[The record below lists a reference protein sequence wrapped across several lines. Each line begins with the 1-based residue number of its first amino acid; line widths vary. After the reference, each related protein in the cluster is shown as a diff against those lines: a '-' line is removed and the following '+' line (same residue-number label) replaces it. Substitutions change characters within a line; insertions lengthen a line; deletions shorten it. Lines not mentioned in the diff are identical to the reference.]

1 MYGKYRR
8 VSAVFLVFSYSNFK
22 PIVFSYNAINL
33 RLYSSKIKKIRR
45 IFMDLKIAN
54 KIALITG
61 STQGIGFATAKK
73 LCEEGVNVIING
85 RSENKVNSAVMK
97 LKALF
102 NNVNI
107 IGITADLKDNDGCN
121 KLISQVGHIDIL
133 INNLGIFEPKEFKDI
148 TEEEWLHM
156 FNVNVMSG
164 VRLAQHYLSRMIE
177 QNWGRIIF
185 ISSESAIQIPKEMIH
200 YGMTKTAQIS
210 VSRGIAELTRG
221 TNVTSNAIIVGP
233 SKSEGVVQFMEDF
246 AKQNNQSFKEIEKE
260 FFKNIRP
267 TSLIQRFA
275 EVEEDANMIVYT
287 ASSLSSA
294 TNGAILRV
302 DGGVVQSAF

>member
-1 MYGKYRR
+1 
-8 VSAVFLVFSYSNFK
+8 
-22 PIVFSYNAINL
+22 
-33 RLYSSKIKKIRR
+33 
-45 IFMDLKIAN
+45 MDLKIAN

-85 RSENKVNSAVMK
+85 RNENKVNSAVMK
-97 LKALF
+97 LKAQF
-102 NNVNI
+102 NNVKI
-107 IGITADLKDNDGCN
+107 IGITADLKDNEGCN

>member
-1 MYGKYRR
+1 
-8 VSAVFLVFSYSNFK
+8 
-22 PIVFSYNAINL
+22 
-33 RLYSSKIKKIRR
+33 
-45 IFMDLKIAN
+45 MDLKIAN

-85 RSENKVNSAVMK
+85 RNENKVNSAVMK
-97 LKALF
+97 LKAQF
-102 NNVNI
+102 NNVKI
-107 IGITADLKDNDGCN
+107 IGITADLKDNEGCN
-121 KLISQVGHIDIL
+121 KLISQVRHIDIL

-302 DGGVVQSAF
+302 DGGVIQSAF

>member
-1 MYGKYRR
+1 
-8 VSAVFLVFSYSNFK
+8 
-22 PIVFSYNAINL
+22 
-33 RLYSSKIKKIRR
+33 
-45 IFMDLKIAN
+45 MDLKIKG

-85 RSENKVNSAVMK
+85 KNEQKVNNAVMK

-102 NNVNI
+102 NDVKI
-107 IGITADLKDNDGCN
+107 VGITADLKDNIGCN
-121 KLISQVGHIDIL
+121 KLISQIGHIDIL

-148 TEEEWLHM
+148 SEQEWLNM
-156 FNVNVMSG
+156 FNINVMSG
-164 VRLAQHYLSRMIE
+164 VRLSQHYLSRMIE

-221 TNVTSNAIIVGP
+221 TNVTSNAILVGP
-233 SKSEGVVQFMEDF
+233 SKSEGVMQFIEDL
-246 AKQNNQSFKEIEKE
+246 AKQTNQNFQEIEKD

-275 EVEEDANMIVYT
+275 EVEEDANMIVYI

-302 DGGVVQSAF
+302 DGGVIQSAF

>member
-1 MYGKYRR
+1 
-8 VSAVFLVFSYSNFK
+8 
-22 PIVFSYNAINL
+22 
-33 RLYSSKIKKIRR
+33 
-45 IFMDLKIAN
+45 MDLKIVN

-85 RSENKVNSAVMK
+85 RNENKVNSAVMK
-97 LKALF
+97 LKAQF
-102 NNVNI
+102 NNVKI
-107 IGITADLKDNDGCN
+107 IGITADLKDNEGCN

>member
-1 MYGKYRR
+1 
-8 VSAVFLVFSYSNFK
+8 
-22 PIVFSYNAINL
+22 
-33 RLYSSKIKKIRR
+33 
-45 IFMDLKIAN
+45 MDLKIAN

>member
-1 MYGKYRR
+1 
-8 VSAVFLVFSYSNFK
+8 
-22 PIVFSYNAINL
+22 
-33 RLYSSKIKKIRR
+33 
-45 IFMDLKIAN
+45 MDLKIAN

-85 RSENKVNSAVMK
+85 RNEHKVNSAVMK
-97 LKALF
+97 LKAQF
-102 NNVNI
+102 NNVKI
-107 IGITADLKDNDGCN
+107 IGITADLKDNEGCN

>member
-1 MYGKYRR
+1 
-8 VSAVFLVFSYSNFK
+8 
-22 PIVFSYNAINL
+22 
-33 RLYSSKIKKIRR
+33 
-45 IFMDLKIAN
+45 MDLKIAN
-54 KIALITG
+54 KTALITG

-73 LCEEGVNVIING
+73 LCEEGANVIING
-85 RSENKVNSAVMK
+85 RNEQKVNNVVMK

-102 NNVNI
+102 SDVKI
-107 IGITADLKDNDGCN
+107 IGITADLKDNEGCN
-121 KLISQVGHIDIL
+121 KLISSIPHIDIL

-148 TEEEWLHM
+148 TEQEWLHM

-164 VRLAQHYLSRMIE
+164 VRLSQHYLSSMVE

-221 TNVTSNAIIVGP
+221 TNVTSNSIIVGP
-233 SKSEGVVQFMEDF
+233 SKSEGVVQFIEDF
-246 AKQNNQSFKEIEKE
+246 AKQNNQTFKEMEKD

-275 EVEEDANMIVYT
+275 EVEEDANMIVYI
-287 ASSLSSA
+287 ASALSSA
-294 TNGAILRV
+294 TNGAIVRV

>member
-1 MYGKYRR
+1 
-8 VSAVFLVFSYSNFK
+8 
-22 PIVFSYNAINL
+22 
-33 RLYSSKIKKIRR
+33 
-45 IFMDLKIAN
+45 MDLKINN
-54 KIALITG
+54 KTALITG

-85 RSENKVNSAVMK
+85 RNEHNVNSAVMK
-97 LKALF
+97 LKAKF
-102 NNVNI
+102 KNVKI

-148 TEEEWLHM
+148 TEEEWIHM

>member
-1 MYGKYRR
+1 
-8 VSAVFLVFSYSNFK
+8 
-22 PIVFSYNAINL
+22 
-33 RLYSSKIKKIRR
+33 
-45 IFMDLKIAN
+45 MDLKIAN

-85 RSENKVNSAVMK
+85 RNEHKVNSAVMK
-97 LKALF
+97 LKAQF
-102 NNVNI
+102 NNVKI
-107 IGITADLKDNDGCN
+107 IGITADLKDNEGCN

-210 VSRGIAELTRG
+210 VSRGIAELTCG

>member
-1 MYGKYRR
+1 
-8 VSAVFLVFSYSNFK
+8 
-22 PIVFSYNAINL
+22 
-33 RLYSSKIKKIRR
+33 
-45 IFMDLKIAN
+45 MDLKIAN

-85 RSENKVNSAVMK
+85 RNEHKVNSAVMK
-97 LKALF
+97 LKAQF
-102 NNVNI
+102 NNVKI
-107 IGITADLKDNDGCN
+107 IGITADLKDNEGCN

-267 TSLIQRFA
+267 SSLIQRFA

>member
-1 MYGKYRR
+1 
-8 VSAVFLVFSYSNFK
+8 
-22 PIVFSYNAINL
+22 
-33 RLYSSKIKKIRR
+33 
-45 IFMDLKIAN
+45 MDLKIAN

-85 RSENKVNSAVMK
+85 RNENKVNSAVMK
-97 LKALF
+97 LKAQF
-102 NNVNI
+102 NNVKI
-107 IGITADLKDNDGCN
+107 IGITADLKDNEGCN

-267 TSLIQRFA
+267 SSLIQRFA

>member
-1 MYGKYRR
+1 M
-8 VSAVFLVFSYSNFK
+8 
-22 PIVFSYNAINL
+22 
-33 RLYSSKIKKIRR
+33 
-45 IFMDLKIAN
+45 
-54 KIALITG
+54 
-61 STQGIGFATAKK
+61 
-73 LCEEGVNVIING
+73 
-85 RSENKVNSAVMK
+85 
-97 LKALF
+97 
-102 NNVNI
+102 
-107 IGITADLKDNDGCN
+107 
-121 KLISQVGHIDIL
+121 

-148 TEEEWLHM
+148 TENEWLHM

-164 VRLAQHYLSRMIE
+164 VRLAQHYLDRMID

-185 ISSESAIQIPKEMIH
+185 ITSESAIQIPKEMIH

-221 TNVTSNAIIVGP
+221 TNVTSNAIVVGP

-246 AKQNNQSFKEIEKE
+246 AKQNNQSFKEVEKE

>member
-1 MYGKYRR
+1 
-8 VSAVFLVFSYSNFK
+8 
-22 PIVFSYNAINL
+22 
-33 RLYSSKIKKIRR
+33 
-45 IFMDLKIAN
+45 MDLKIAN

-85 RSENKVNSAVMK
+85 RNENKVNSAVMK
-97 LKALF
+97 LKAQF
-102 NNVNI
+102 NNVKI
-107 IGITADLKDNDGCN
+107 IGITADLKDNEGCN

-148 TEEEWLHM
+148 TEGEWLHM